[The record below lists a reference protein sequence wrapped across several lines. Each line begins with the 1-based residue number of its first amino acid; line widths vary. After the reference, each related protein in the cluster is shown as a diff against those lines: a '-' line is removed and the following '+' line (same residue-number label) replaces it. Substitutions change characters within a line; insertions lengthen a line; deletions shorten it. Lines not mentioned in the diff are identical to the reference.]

1 MKVMPAL
8 AYRRILDGSCL
19 IILLLLTACS
29 SEENTRDDVSSPPTR
44 AEQASRINT
53 ELGAGYM
60 RRGNY
65 QLAQQKLQKAVA
77 FNPGNAQALSTL
89 AILHEQINEPDEA
102 RRYHH
107 QAVKADPE
115 DASVQNNYGA
125 FLCKIGEYT
134 QSEKHFLN
142 AANNAFYQTPEL
154 ALINAG
160 RCIAQVEEYSRAE
173 QHLRRALQI
182 VPEKNDALLL
192 LASIKYQQQE
202 FMSARGF
209 LQRYEAVAAPSR
221 SSLTLGYRI
230 ESVLDNAEAASSYA
244 RQLESLYPGSTDT
257 LEHQEKS

>member
-1 MKVMPAL
+1 MKSML
-8 AYRRILDGSCL
+8 AITHRRIVDGSSL
-19 IILLLLTACS
+19 IILLFLTACS
-29 SEENTRDDVSSPPTR
+29 SDENTRDDMSPPSR

-77 FNPGNAQALSTL
+77 FDPGNAQALSTL

-102 RRYHH
+102 RRYHR

-125 FLCKIGEYT
+125 FLCKIGDYR

-154 ALINAG
+154 ALVNAG
-160 RCIAQVEEYSRAE
+160 RCIAQIEEYSRAE

-182 VPEKNDALLL
+182 APKKNEALLL

-230 ESVLDNAEAASSYA
+230 ETVLDNAEAASSYA

>member
-102 RRYHH
+102 RRYHR

-125 FLCKIGEYT
+125 FLCKIGEYR

-173 QHLRRALQI
+173 QHLRTALQI
-182 VPEKNDALLL
+182 VPEKNEALLL
-192 LASIKYQQQE
+192 LASINYQQQE

-221 SSLTLGYRI
+221 SSLALGYRI
-230 ESVLDNAEAASSYA
+230 ETVLNNAEAASSYA

>member
-1 MKVMPAL
+1 MKSML
-8 AYRRILDGSCL
+8 AITHRRILDGSSL
-19 IILLLLTACS
+19 IILLFLTACS
-29 SEENTRDDVSSPPTR
+29 SEENTRDDMSPPSR

-77 FNPGNAQALSTL
+77 FDPGNAQALSTL

-102 RRYHH
+102 RRYHR

-125 FLCKIGEYT
+125 FLCKIGDYR

-154 ALINAG
+154 ALVNAAAVSHRLKNIPGQNNICAERYRSPRKKMRHCCCWLRSNINN
-160 RCIAQVEEYSRAE
+160 RNS
-173 QHLRRALQI
+173 
-182 VPEKNDALLL
+182 
-192 LASIKYQQQE
+192 
-202 FMSARGF
+202 
-209 LQRYEAVAAPSR
+209 
-221 SSLTLGYRI
+221 
-230 ESVLDNAEAASSYA
+230 
-244 RQLESLYPGSTDT
+244 
-257 LEHQEKS
+257 

>member
-1 MKVMPAL
+1 MKAMPAL
-8 AYRRILDGSCL
+8 TYRRVVDGSCL
-19 IILLLLTACS
+19 IILLFLTACS
-29 SEENTRDDVSSPPTR
+29 SEENTRDDIAPPSR
-44 AEQASRINT
+44 SEQASRINT

-65 QLAQQKLQKAVA
+65 KLAQQKLQKAVA
-77 FNPGNAQALSTL
+77 FDPGNAQALSTL

-102 RRYHH
+102 RRYHR

-115 DASVQNNYGA
+115 DATVQNNYGA
-125 FLCKIGEYT
+125 FLCKIEQHR

-154 ALINAG
+154 ALINAA

-173 QHLRRALQI
+173 QHLRKALQI
-182 VPEKNDALLL
+182 APDKNEALLL

-230 ESVLDNAEAASSYA
+230 ETVLNNAEAASSYA